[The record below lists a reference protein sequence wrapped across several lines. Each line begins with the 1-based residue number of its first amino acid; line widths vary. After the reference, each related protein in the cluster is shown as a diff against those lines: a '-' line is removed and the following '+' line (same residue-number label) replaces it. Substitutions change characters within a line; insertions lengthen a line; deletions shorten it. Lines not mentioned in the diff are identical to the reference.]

1 MVAYK
6 RVRTMTGVFV
16 PAVLCGFLFVI
27 FSTDSFARA
36 GVMHIQ
42 MKWVA
47 GQQNVFTFWLV
58 NLGPWIF
65 LWVATLAMLV
75 KKPFARLLPIAIT
88 LSALFIVFTVVMLAP
103 WDWDNIKI
111 LLWIYLVMAWLI
123 WKTWVSRLS
132 TITAFLIG
140 SVAFFSGTVS
150 LISSLPGNAPGVP
163 LYRAE
168 ELWESKTALR
178 HLPEDSV
185 LAVSPDPNH
194 PAMFW
199 GAKVTV
205 GYPGHLWSHG
215 IQSSER
221 ERKLDALFKGRGD
234 WPSLAR
240 EIMATHIYWGEN
252 EKRKYGAFNPPW
264 RSLLKNISPSSRI
277 EVYELKGFQNT
288 QE

>member
-1 MVAYK
+1 M
-6 RVRTMTGVFV
+6 MGVFV
-16 PAVLCGFLFVI
+16 PAVLGGFLFVI

-42 MKWVA
+42 LKWVA
-47 GQQNVFTFWLV
+47 GQQNIFTFWLV

-65 LWVATLAMLV
+65 IWVATLLMLL
-75 KKPFARLLPIAIT
+75 KKPFTRLLPIAIA
-88 LSALFIVFTVVMLAP
+88 LSALFITFTVVMLAP

-111 LLWIYLVMAWLI
+111 LLWIYLVMAWLM
-123 WKTWVSRLS
+123 WKTWVNRLS
-132 TITAFLIG
+132 SIMAFVIG
-140 SVAFFSGTVS
+140 SVVFFPGAVS
-150 LISSLPGNAPGVP
+150 LVSSLPGNNQGTQ

-178 HLPEDSV
+178 DLPEGSV

-199 GAKVTV
+199 GATV
-205 GYPGHLWSHG
+205 AMAYPGHLWSHG
-215 IQSSER
+215 IQSSDR
-221 ERKLDALFKGRGD
+221 ERKVDALFKGRDD

-240 EIMATHIYWGEN
+240 GIKATHIYWGEN

-264 RSLLKNISPSSRI
+264 RSRLKNVSSSSRI